1 MSFATKFL
9 NRTAGRRR
17 PAGRPNTALKVRPF
31 AEPLETR
38 NLLSKTVLGSEHVHF
53 EMNFAN
59 GNWQKFDLLDDTHG
73 VQYKPNQVILYIGP
87 QDLTTQGAG
96 LDFVGAGAG
105 NSFWQT
111 PLNTNA
117 QHPYTSVAVEA
128 ETIPSNTFGSYQPDD
143 PRIGRVGEWISLSM
157 VNVQGPG
164 YVSMW
169 QDAQVPLNQWW
180 MSSYDGGQT
189 FASAIFTEP
198 GGHIHVHWGFTAAG
212 TYKVQ
217 FQASA
222 VYGGNQVTSN
232 PVTLTFAV
240 DAGPAPS
247 GTTPQPHAA
256 DGPAA
261 IGTALLGVNQATRAL
276 SAAPA
281 TRQAS
286 TPGAA
291 LPSSLSVGPIDALF
305 ASTAAGHTLD
315 PVALAAVHG
324 RGQADGGWVDLL
336 ANEGVCIV

>member
-1 MSFATKFL
+1 MKFATKFL
-9 NRTAGRRR
+9 NRTARRR
-17 PAGRPNTALKVRPF
+17 HPAGRPTRALQVRPS
-31 AEPLETR
+31 AERLETR

-73 VQYKPNQVILYIGP
+73 VQYKTNQVILYIGP
-87 QDLTTQGAG
+87 EDITTQGPG
-96 LDFVGAGAG
+96 LDFVGAGSG
-105 NSFWQT
+105 NSFWET

-117 QHPYTSVAVEA
+117 QHPDTSVAVES
-128 ETIPSNTFGSYQPDD
+128 ESIPSNTFDLYQPDD
-143 PRIGRVGEWISLSM
+143 PRIGRVGEWITLSM

-189 FASAIFTEP
+189 FASAIFIEP

-222 VYGGNQVTSN
+222 FFGGNEVISK

-240 DAGPAPS
+240 DAGPSASGAAPRLE
-247 GTTPQPHAA
+247 AA
-256 DGPAA
+256 ATSEA
-261 IGTALLGVNQATRAL
+261 IGTALQGVSPAARAM
-276 SAAPA
+276 A
-281 TRQAS
+281 
-286 TPGAA
+286 
-291 LPSSLSVGPIDALF
+291 VGPAAQPAGTSNSAFLGSLLAGQVDALF
-305 ASTAAGHTLD
+305 AATAGD
-315 PVALAAVHG
+315 PTHDPAPRAAAHG
-324 RGQADGGWVDLL
+324 YGQEDVGWADLL
-336 ANEGVCIV
+336 TNEEVFTV

>member
-1 MSFATKFL
+1 MSFATNFL
-9 NRTAGRRR
+9 NRTARRRR
-17 PAGRPNTALKVRPF
+17 PTGRSNTPMKVRPF

-53 EMNFAN
+53 EMNFAS

-73 VQYKPNQVILYIGP
+73 VPYKPNQVILYIGP
-87 QDLTTQGAG
+87 QDLTTQGGG

-105 NSFWQT
+105 NSFWET

-117 QHPYTSVAVEA
+117 QRPYTSVAVES
-128 ETIPSNTFGSYQPDD
+128 ETIPSNTFDLYQPND
-143 PRIGRVGEWISLSM
+143 PRISRVGEWITLSM

-169 QDAQVPLNQWW
+169 QDAQIPLNQWW

-189 FASAIFTEP
+189 FASAIFVEP

-222 VYGGNQVTSN
+222 FYGGNQVTSN

-247 GTTPQPHAA
+247 GTIPQPNVA

-261 IGTALLGVNQATRAL
+261 IGTALAGVNQATRAV
-276 SAAPA
+276 SGAPA
-281 TRQAS
+281 AQPAS
-286 TPGAA
+286 TTDAAFLGSLPPG
-291 LPSSLSVGPIDALF
+291 VIDALF
-305 ASTAAGHTLD
+305 GSSTAGHTLD
-315 PVALAAVHG
+315 PVSLAVVHG
-324 RGQADGGWVDLL
+324 RAQTAGGWADLL
-336 ANEGVCIV
+336 SNEGVFIV